1 MTKDEK
7 ADRPRRRG
15 AWPIVALAAIALGG
29 LAFVYGKAAM
39 DGGVGTRANAGDAT
53 LVAEG
58 RAVYAQHCAECHG
71 AKLEGQPNWQ
81 TRNPD
86 GTFPAPP
93 HDPSGHTWHHPDRVL
108 FAIAKDGGQRH
119 APQGFKSGMPPFAGT
134 LSDREIWASLA
145 YIKSTWPDD
154 IRKKHAQIDRAGA
167 K

>member
-1 MTKDEK
+1 MNEPKDT
-7 ADRPRRRG
+7 ARPRRRG
-15 AWPIVALAAIALGG
+15 AWPIVALAVVALGG

-39 DGGVGTRANAGDAT
+39 DGAKGTRADAGDAK

-58 RAVYAQHCAECHG
+58 QAVYARHCAECHG

-108 FAIAKDGGQRH
+108 FAITKDGGQRH

-134 LSDREIWASLA
+134 LSDRQIAAALA

-154 IRKKHAQIDRAGA
+154 IRKKHAQIDKAGA